1 MAIETTRITPITTSH
16 HVSKEHTPRETK
28 WCVVWPHSFSWRDL
42 HVSPQGKQTT
52 LTSAALFDHSPA
64 RRRRFRLHRSW
75 SGVPISPRAIEL
87 AQPGD
92 TICLEGILECGA
104 VVDRTSL
111 TITGSAALDCLHSGT
126 GLVVESSG
134 LVLSGMTHQSAVADN
149 YSAVRTG
156 LAIVNASGGQ

>member
-1 MAIETTRITPITTSH
+1 MVRSFIMVATLIQLARPACFPRK
-16 HVSKEHTPRETK
+16 VSRP
-28 WCVVWPHSFSWRDL
+28 P
-42 HVSPQGKQTT
+42 
-52 LTSAALFDHSPA
+52 SAALFDNSPA

-126 GLVVESSG
+126 GLVVEFSG

-149 YSAVRTG
+149 YSAVYRSGNRQCVRGAVKVTG
-156 LAIVNASGGQ
+156 PPTPEATVYKQTSIHQLLQHL